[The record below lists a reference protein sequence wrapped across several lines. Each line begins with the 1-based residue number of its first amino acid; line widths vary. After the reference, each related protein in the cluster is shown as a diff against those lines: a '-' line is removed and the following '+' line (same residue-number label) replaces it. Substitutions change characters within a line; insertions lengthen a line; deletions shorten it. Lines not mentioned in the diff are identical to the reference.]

1 MYTTIQKN
9 LEEKENIAVN
19 TSLNNIV
26 TTMDPRS
33 TANSFDPRST
43 SNSHDP
49 KHQGKTSGKK
59 GRKRKESGMPIA
71 RVGRY
76 LEGFTDR

>member
-26 TTMDPRS
+26 TTM
-33 TANSFDPRST
+33 DPRST

-71 RVGRY
+71 RVGQY